1 MSSACL
7 RWFAERGDAGPGGS
21 YTEAMQD
28 VLSMTYYWLKAGHII
43 FVIFWMA
50 GLFMLPRYFVYH
62 QEAAKDSIEAATWV
76 ERERKLLKII
86 LLPSIIAVWAF
97 GIALAVTIGAWDQG
111 WLHAKLL
118 LVLILSGYHGWLA
131 AYAKKLARGER
142 SLEGKKLR
150 MLNEVPGIAVALI
163 VVLAVVKPF

>member
-1 MSSACL
+1 
-7 RWFAERGDAGPGGS
+7 
-21 YTEAMQD
+21 MQD
-28 VLSMTYYWLKAGHII
+28 LLSMIYLWLKAGHII

-62 QEAAKDSIEAATWV
+62 QEAEPGSPEGAKWV

-97 GIALAVTIGAWDQG
+97 GIALATATGAWSDA

-118 LVLILSGYHGWLA
+118 FVLLLSGYHGWLSV
-131 AYAKKLARGER
+131 YAKKLARGER
-142 SLEGKKLR
+142 PLDGKRLR
-150 MLNEVPGIAVALI
+150 LLNEVPGIAVAII
-163 VVLAVVKPF
+163 VVLVVVKPF